1 MNTGNTGITTSW
13 YKALPIL
20 TYLPTYLRA
29 LVRSK
34 SSYKK
39 VWSFITDIERSII
52 IGCLPRCLN
61 SDLYKD
67 YPHPTVFPVH
77 PQNSTI
83 MLAVGHHDYYYFN
96 HLGTV
101 LCMTI
106 GDCESPAA
114 RRFIN
119 SVPEHMFNQLATAIG
134 NRIWGP
140 NAYNVQNEVYM
151 IW

>member
-1 MNTGNTGITTSW
+1 
-13 YKALPIL
+13 
-20 TYLPTYLRA
+20 
-29 LVRSK
+29 
-34 SSYKK
+34 
-39 VWSFITDIERSII
+39 
-52 IGCLPRCLN
+52 
-61 SDLYKD
+61 
-67 YPHPTVFPVH
+67 
-77 PQNSTI
+77 

-151 IW
+151 NYMSGQAATQQFMELVAAETTFFSLLPFDLVCLSYVTFMPFHDIRSRWEIELDFGHTRDFHINTNPHLPPIQNDNQAQ